1 MKNYRVTKAVTGIGY
16 VGGIALIVLMGII
29 GLVTAK
35 FMGLIA
41 GVIGGAILAVPLLL
55 MCEMSIAIVAMEENT
70 RQNN

>member
-16 VGGIALIVLMGII
+16 ISGIAIIVLMGVI

-35 FMGLIA
+35 FMGLVA
-41 GVIGGAILAVPLLL
+41 GLIGGAILTVPLLL

-70 RQNN
+70 RQKN